1 MDYRPTSKEGAAVES
16 LSFQFSNDYL
26 TIQSFEMDRYDSFGN
41 LIKERKEMRDFKL
54 VTPDLIK
61 AEFDWKMAAYVIM
74 DHPLSNAVIAV
85 IGENGDI
92 KAPTKQAW
100 SFMS

>member
-1 MDYRPTSKEGAAVES
+1 
-16 LSFQFSNDYL
+16 
-26 TIQSFEMDRYDSFGN
+26 MDRYDSFGN

-54 VTPDLIK
+54 VTPDLVK
-61 AEFDWKMAAYVIM
+61 AEFDWKMATYVIM

-85 IGENGDI
+85 IGDDGDI

-100 SFMS
+100 SYMNQQGDEILEPFENLSVTNSEQVIL